1 MDKIDLYLD
10 QVCRGIAGPRSLR
23 QHIRQELRE
32 HLLDAVAVHRAA
44 GLSEE
49 QAIAR
54 ALDDFG
60 GPEEVR
66 GEMETLHGHRLLTT
80 VVDKSLE
87 WKEKTMKARWLWTTL
102 AHLTLATLIILD
114 SFFIAWIMIFLV
126 PSYIKVHEDG
136 LLEAANTDVQAY
148 VDRADAMLMTFVRA
162 ANNLSSY
169 WPLWTLLLIVV
180 WGLFEWRVHNEN
192 KSLMRLSALGLA
204 ALVLTISAGL
214 TGASLLVP
222 YVVALPTLYAQSPEP
237 IVRDDTA
244 AIAAALERLEKSV
257 AARDWTE
264 GELDL
269 SEAWSAINDLA
280 NRGAAAP
287 ALLSRAEQPKIDQ
300 LRVALQSAS
309 QSMNDIQ
316 TAIRA
321 KDPERVS
328 ATLKTFRDTYQTA
341 VAEK

>member
-169 WPLWTLLLIVV
+169 WP
-180 WGLFEWRVHNEN
+180 
-192 KSLMRLSALGLA
+192 
-204 ALVLTISAGL
+204 
-214 TGASLLVP
+214 
-222 YVVALPTLYAQSPEP
+222 
-237 IVRDDTA
+237 
-244 AIAAALERLEKSV
+244 
-257 AARDWTE
+257 
-264 GELDL
+264 
-269 SEAWSAINDLA
+269 
-280 NRGAAAP
+280 
-287 ALLSRAEQPKIDQ
+287 
-300 LRVALQSAS
+300 
-309 QSMNDIQ
+309 
-316 TAIRA
+316 
-321 KDPERVS
+321 
-328 ATLKTFRDTYQTA
+328 
-341 VAEK
+341 

>member
-1 MDKIDLYLD
+1 
-10 QVCRGIAGPRSLR
+10 
-23 QHIRQELRE
+23 
-32 HLLDAVAVHRAA
+32 
-44 GLSEE
+44 
-49 QAIAR
+49 
-54 ALDDFG
+54 
-60 GPEEVR
+60 
-66 GEMETLHGHRLLTT
+66 
-80 VVDKSLE
+80 
-87 WKEKTMKARWLWTTL
+87 
-102 AHLTLATLIILD
+102 LD